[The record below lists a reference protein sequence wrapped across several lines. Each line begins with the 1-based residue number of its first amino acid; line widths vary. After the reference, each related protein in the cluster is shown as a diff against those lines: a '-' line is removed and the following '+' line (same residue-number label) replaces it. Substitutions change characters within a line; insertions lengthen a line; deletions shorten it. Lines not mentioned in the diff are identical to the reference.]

1 MGFLDKLFKGLGFE
15 GEQKQ
20 PKEQKH
26 TETTKVEKATFAT
39 TGAKYDLAKLEEKK
53 EPKLFEPQNQVEVQS
68 VVDGLKSEQEIIVDL
83 SKLNQTDYMRGLD
96 FISGA
101 IYFSGGKI
109 QRVGDKKFYL
119 YSGQEK

>member
-20 PKEQKH
+20 HKQQKQP
-26 TETTKVEKATFAT
+26 EVEKTEKVTFAT

-53 EPKLFEPQNQVEVQS
+53 EPKLYEPESQVEVQA
-68 VVDGLKSEQEIIVDL
+68 VVDALKTEQVIVVDL
-83 SKLNQTDYMRGLD
+83 NKLNQTDYMRGLD

-101 IYFSGGKI
+101 IYYSGGKI
-109 QRVGDKKFYL
+109 QRAGDKKFYL
-119 YSGQEK
+119 YSSLEK